1 MKNTYLSTDPHEN
14 QRIQKN
20 LGSLFYQITNDVWSN
35 AIDLNIAFQMT
46 TSACS
51 EKTVFNKG
59 KFRNNAWN
67 IEVSLIKI
75 VHLPTETELIDG

>member
-1 MKNTYLSTDPHEN
+1 MSTDPHEN
-14 QRIQKN
+14 QRIQKK
-20 LGSLFYQITNDVWSN
+20 LGKLVLSDYYVVWSN
-35 AIDLNIAFQMT
+35 ALDLNIAFQMT
-46 TSACS
+46 TNACS

-59 KFRNNAWN
+59 KFGNNAWN